1 MKNKLYTSTL
11 IASVI
16 ALVVIATPFSAY
28 SQQQKQP
35 KNFVATLTGKN
46 MVPPVDSAATGAVRF
61 HVNANGT
68 MCYYVDVKN
77 ITGVLT
83 ANIGFKN
90 GTDLAL
96 LLNPYAEVATIA
108 SYPTGP
114 VDGILGSGEIKA
126 GISGPIEPPLSA
138 TGLSGPLLGKNVTDL
153 VNVIKSGDAY
163 VTVRTTGHESGEIQG
178 QILPSNSHV
187 GCLTSMRFAY
197 PPPTTPS
204 PSNFGP

>member
-1 MKNKLYTSTL
+1 MKNNLLYPIV

-16 ALVVIATPFSAY
+16 ALVVIATPFSTYA
-28 SQQQKQP
+28 QQQKQP
-35 KNFVATLTGKN
+35 KNFVANLTGKN
-46 MVPPVDSAATGAVRF
+46 MVSPVDTAATGIARF
-61 HVNANGT
+61 HVNSNGT
-68 MCYYVDVKN
+68 LCYYVDVKN
-77 ITGVLT
+77 ITGVLA

-90 GTDLAL
+90 GTDLEP
-96 LLNPYAEVATIA
+96 LLNPYAEVATIS

-126 GISGPIEPPLSA
+126 GIRGPIEPPFSE
-138 TGLSGPLLGKNVTDL
+138 TGLSGPLLGKNVTNL